1 MRKIE
6 KEVIGAFINSTN
18 KTMGNTTSVRNPV
31 TRNMDLL
38 LHGNRIATMSNQDGV
53 KRLWVSNAGWPTRT
67 TQSRLNALFRLLA
80 MPEHVYT
87 KGRDYGDEA
96 LQWLSNG
103 NGAPVNLTTLRNAAY
118 LVSEKFDAPLVE
130 DGPINLPKPHTKPKS
145 YNTL

>member
-1 MRKIE
+1 MRKSH
-6 KEVIGAFINSTN
+6 KEVIGAFISSTN

-53 KRLWVSNAGWPTRT
+53 KKLWVSCADHPTRT
-67 TQSRLNALFRLLA
+67 TQAWLNALLTLA
-80 MPEHVYT
+80 KVPARVYT
-87 KGRDYGDEA
+87 KGKNYDGEA

-118 LVSEKFDAPLVE
+118 LVSEKFDAPVVD
-130 DGPINLPKPHTKPKS
+130 DGPINWPSFRDEFT
-145 YNTL
+145 N

>member
-67 TQSRLNALFRLLA
+67 TQSRLNALLTLA
-80 MPEHVYT
+80 KVPARVYT

-130 DGPINLPKPHTKPKS
+130 DGPINLPKPKS